1 MFLEKMFSKCWDLV
15 QAADVEVHYGDM
27 HDFVSN
33 LETVKATWLLVAVIE
48 ISIAC

>member
-33 LETVKATWLLVAVIE
+33 LETVKAT
-48 ISIAC
+48 